1 MIAVVA
7 KPAPAERGD
16 AGAPRIVPFLL
27 RRDRIVLP
35 LWILGTAGLLLSS
48 ASAAGNTYPTAQA
61 RAERYQQLQELP
73 IFVLFQSAAFDDTLP
88 ALAAQ
93 QAFGATTILAAIG
106 AMLLVV
112 RHTRAEEQHGRREL
126 LGSTAIGRNAGV
138 AATLLIVLAAG
149 VLIGLLGIVGL
160 AAAGLPAPGSLL
172 LGLIVCGAAWIG
184 AVLGAVLAQITENA
198 RTAGVAGVV
207 LVLGLH
213 YLRGIGHVAGPGMEW
228 ISMLSPAGW
237 LEGVRPYAG
246 DRWPMLLL
254 VVGFVV
260 LGALAALAL
269 SSRRDLGMGLLAPR
283 EGRAPAPAYLRGVF
297 GLAWRQNA
305 TSFLTWAAAI
315 AVVGVAFGSVG
326 AGAMAEYADSPW
338 IAEYAATMRISDP
351 AQTFFVYVVFV
362 FVFPIAA
369 YAILTALRLR
379 SDETTGKAELLL
391 SVPLTRSRWA
401 VATILAALI
410 GPAALL
416 IILGLSLTAP
426 DVNGMFPLTLSL
438 IPAVW
443 VIVGIVVLAIG
454 FVPSAAFPVAWAAL
468 GIGIAG
474 EILVKA
480 GLPDVIYLATSPIAH
495 VNPYYTTPTSWLVL
509 LVITAITIA
518 LGVVGIGRRDLDR

>member
-1 MIAVVA
+1 
-7 KPAPAERGD
+7 
-16 AGAPRIVPFLL
+16 
-27 RRDRIVLP
+27 
-35 LWILGTAGLLLSS
+35 
-48 ASAAGNTYPTAQA
+48 
-61 RAERYQQLQELP
+61 
-73 IFVLFQSAAFDDTLP
+73 
-88 ALAAQ
+88 
-93 QAFGATTILAAIG
+93 
-106 AMLLVV
+106 
-112 RHTRAEEQHGRREL
+112 
-126 LGSTAIGRNAGV
+126 
-138 AATLLIVLAAG
+138 
-149 VLIGLLGIVGL
+149 
-160 AAAGLPAPGSLL
+160 
-172 LGLIVCGAAWIG
+172 
-184 AVLGAVLAQITENA
+184 
-198 RTAGVAGVV
+198 
-207 LVLGLH
+207 
-213 YLRGIGHVAGPGMEW
+213 
-228 ISMLSPAGW
+228 
-237 LEGVRPYAG
+237 
-246 DRWPMLLL
+246 
-254 VVGFVV
+254 
-260 LGALAALAL
+260 
-269 SSRRDLGMGLLAPR
+269 
-283 EGRAPAPAYLRGVF
+283 
-297 GLAWRQNA
+297 
-305 TSFLTWAAAI
+305 
-315 AVVGVAFGSVG
+315 
-326 AGAMAEYADSPW
+326 MAEYADSPW